1 MTIWHNVMN
10 RDDKG
15 ASSRNACFCGVS
27 LGIQR
32 LPLRSNRGSSGGC
45 IAVKNDRVG
54 LASLCIVVTVSA
66 QEVDVDLL
74 VVRLACDGMNTA

>member
-1 MTIWHNVMN
+1 
-10 RDDKG
+10 
-15 ASSRNACFCGVS
+15 
-27 LGIQR
+27 
-32 LPLRSNRGSSGGC
+32 
-45 IAVKNDRVG
+45 VKNDRVG